1 MGFFIDKG
9 TFIHEKNNTPNQ
21 LKMKLFTAA
30 QIKKWDE
37 YTIKNQ
43 PITSSELMERAGN
56 VCTNRIVELIKE
68 KEISQVKVICG
79 SGNNGGDG
87 YVIAR
92 KLFMQG
98 ILVSVYAIASDRK
111 TTIDNER
118 NYFRIIHETGMH
130 VHAISN
136 ESQLPTITENDLV
149 VDAILGLGLTNEI
162 QGIHAT
168 VINHINNSKG
178 YVVAIDIPSGLP
190 ADLISTPS
198 VLPAVIVRA
207 NTTLTFQIPKQF
219 FLLAD
224 AFPYTGNF
232 EVLDI
237 GLLHDFQ
244 DEEPCDVHY
253 ITPENTL
260 KSIKKRHKF
269 SNKGTYGH
277 LLLIAGSYGKMGA
290 AVLSAKGA
298 MRAGCGLLTAYIPS
312 AGNVIMQTA
321 LPEAMVESNN
331 DDKLFTTFPDLLLAD
346 AIAIGPGMGT
356 NQLTNIALMSWLSKV
371 NKPIV
376 IDADGLNIIAEN
388 IQQGQAIT
396 FPPETVITPHPKEF
410 DRLAGVST
418 SVIERVQKQVA
429 FAKKYQVTV
438 LLKGAHTSIATP
450 QGEVYFNSTGNPVL
464 ATAGSGDVLTGII
477 GSFLAQGYSP
487 LESALLGAY
496 LHGACGD
503 KWLELGNKTM
513 LASDIAALLPTII

>member
-1 MGFFIDKG
+1 
-9 TFIHEKNNTPNQ
+9 
-21 LKMKLFTAA
+21 MKLYTSA
-30 QIKKWDE
+30 QIKKWDQ

-56 VCTNRIVELIKE
+56 ACTNRIVALLNE
-68 KEISQVKVICG
+68 KGISQVKVICG
-79 SGNNGGDG
+79 SGDNGGDG

-98 ILVSVYAIASDRK
+98 YLVSVYTIASERK
-111 TTIDNER
+111 TSINNER
-118 NYFRIIHETGMH
+118 NYFRIIHETGLH
-130 VHAISN
+130 IHTISH
-136 ESQLPTITENDLV
+136 ESQLPNIMENDLV
-149 VDAILGLGLTNEI
+149 VDAILGLGLQGEI
-162 QGIHAT
+162 AGIYAA
-168 VINHINNSKG
+168 VINHINACKG
-178 YVVAIDIPSGLP
+178 FVVSVDIPSGLP
-190 ADLISTPS
+190 ADLASTPV
-198 VLPAVIVRA
+198 VLSTVIVRA
-207 NTTLTFQIPKQF
+207 DLTLTFQIPKQF

-224 AFPYTGNF
+224 AFPYTGIF

-237 GLLHDFQ
+237 GLLQDFQ
-244 DEEPCDVHY
+244 EEEPCDVHY
-253 ITPENTL
+253 ITSEHTL
-260 KSIKKRHKF
+260 RSIKIRHKY
-269 SNKGTYGH
+269 SNKGNYGH

-312 AGNVIMQTA
+312 SGNNIMQTS
-321 LPEAMVESNN
+321 LPEAMVEPNN
-331 DDKLFTTFPDLLLAD
+331 DEKLFTTFPDILQAN
-346 AIAIGPGMGT
+346 AIAVGPGMGT
-356 NQLTNIALMSWLSKV
+356 NQLTNEALISWLAHV

-388 IQQGQAIT
+388 IQRGQTIT

-410 DRLAGVST
+410 DRLAGASS
-418 SVIERVQKQVA
+418 SVIERVNKQLA
-429 FAKKYQVTV
+429 FAQKYQITV

-450 QGEVYFNSTGNPVL
+450 QGELYFNSTGNPVL

-487 LESALLGAY
+487 LEAAILGAY

-513 LASDIAALLPTII
+513 LASDITALLPAII